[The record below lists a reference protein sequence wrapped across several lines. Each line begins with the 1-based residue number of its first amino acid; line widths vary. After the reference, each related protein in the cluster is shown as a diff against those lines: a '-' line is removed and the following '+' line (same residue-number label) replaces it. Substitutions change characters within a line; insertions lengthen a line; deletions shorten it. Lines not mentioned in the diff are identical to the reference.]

1 MIYRLLA
8 ILTGL
13 GIAYVTP
20 VIIERH
26 PGPLLVFADLKFRTP
41 YCTFWQAMVDAS
53 LSAAERRGREEISAA
68 SRLVENDGELGL
80 WQTPRGPY
88 WIPQGAGEVLSIV
101 LAQQD
106 RDVYGDDSLGVR
118 QGDIVFDC
126 GAHVGVYAK
135 KALSAGAKL
144 VVAVEPTPV
153 LVECIRRNLA
163 DEIAAGRVIVS
174 AKGVWDRS
182 GELTLFGD
190 GSAGAGNSFVAHGS
204 DLEAIGQIPVT
215 TIDTLVSEL
224 ELPRV
229 DFIKA
234 DVKGATERMILG
246 ATETLARHRPRMAL
260 STEEPPEDPQ
270 QLVQVVLDRRPDY
283 QFTCGPCLT
292 HGVKQVYTDVVFFH

>member
-1 MIYRLLA
+1 MLHSQRLSDADGKKSRRQAGSSKMMGNWSYGRRQGDPTGYRR
-8 ILTGL
+8 
-13 GIAYVTP
+13 
-20 VIIERH
+20 ERKKCC
-26 PGPLLVFADLKFRTP
+26 LFCWRSRTA
-41 YCTFWQAMVDAS
+41 TS
-53 LSAAERRGREEISAA
+53 TET
-68 SRLVENDGELGL
+68 N
-80 WQTPRGPY
+80 
-88 WIPQGAGEVLSIV
+88 
-101 LAQQD
+101 
-106 RDVYGDDSLGVR
+106 SLGVR

-126 GAHVGVYAK
+126 GAHIGVYAK

-163 DEIAAGRVIVS
+163 DEIAAGRVVVS

-190 GSAGAGNSFVAHGS
+190 RSAGAGNSFVAHGS

-246 ATETLARHRPRMAL
+246 AIETLARYRPRMAL

-270 QLVQVVLDRRPDY
+270 QLVQVLLGRRPDY

-292 HGVKQVYTDVVFFH
+292 QGVKQVYTDVVFFH